1 MTTWNYFRN
10 DDAAALRADF
20 ASANIKLVKAISP
33 AWHKLNERGT
43 ACDLKRVE
51 SYRLLVNDRDTGLF
65 VHRSLK
71 TDGSQWDRRYW
82 NVSAANGK
90 MVDIPGM
97 YNLRT
102 RREAIKVAY
111 ATDRELIKAGNWDR
125 EPVAMNNTSGVKTG
139 RLWETWCI
147 IDTMQEVN
155 NA

>member
-1 MTTWNYFRN
+1 MTTWNYHTD

-33 AWHKLNERGT
+33 AWHKLDERGT
-43 ACDLKRVE
+43 AVDLKQVE

-90 MVDIPGM
+90 MVSIPGM
-97 YNLRT
+97 YNLST
-102 RREAIKVAY
+102 RREAVAVAY
-111 ATDRELIKAGNWDR
+111 ATDRELIKTGNWDR
-125 EPVAMNNTSGVKTG
+125 EPVAMNNTSGVRTG
-139 RLWETWCI
+139 RLWETWRI
-147 IDTMQEVN
+147 IDTMPEVN